1 MGASHSVEELN
12 TTLDIE
18 DPELEEEVVSK
29 YEEEYEEED
38 KELDTL
44 FLYWWF

>member
-1 MGASHSVEELN
+1 MGASHSVEEN
-12 TTLDIE
+12 PPLDLE
-18 DPELEEEVVSK
+18 EPELEEVVSK

>member
-1 MGASHSVEELN
+1 MGASHSVEESPQ
-12 TTLDIE
+12 LDLE
-18 DPELEEEVVSK
+18 EPELEEEVVSK